1 MQYGNHSLVFAI
13 KGYKMHYKPGERAR
27 GTEDFAMNRFLLIA
41 VYGSVLVNS
50 LALSRTDYRKEEKTA
65 VWTESLRY

>member
-1 MQYGNHSLVFAI
+1 
-13 KGYKMHYKPGERAR
+13 MHCTPGERAR

>member
-1 MQYGNHSLVFAI
+1 
-13 KGYKMHYKPGERAR
+13 MHYKPGERVR

-41 VYGSVLVNS
+41 VFGSVLVIS

-65 VWTESLRY
+65 VWRESLRY

>member
-1 MQYGNHSLVFAI
+1 
-13 KGYKMHYKPGERAR
+13 MHYTPGERAG

-41 VYGSVLVNS
+41 VYGSFLVNS
-50 LALSRTDYRKEEKTA
+50 LALSRTDYGKEEKTA